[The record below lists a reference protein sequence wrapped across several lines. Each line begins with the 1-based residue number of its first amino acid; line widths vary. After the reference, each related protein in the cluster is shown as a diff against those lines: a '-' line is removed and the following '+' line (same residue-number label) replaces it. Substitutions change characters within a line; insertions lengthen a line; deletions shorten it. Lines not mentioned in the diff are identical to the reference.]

1 MYICAMLARTF
12 SFSRG
17 LVFLL
22 RSPQF
27 SLRKFSRYADRFC
40 GNPQR
45 RSASAFPVHI
55 PPCYHFGAI
64 LYQFFEKD
72 RLSGQ
77 IAIRSFSRRTI
88 HRTRYQFSPFHYHF
102 RHGQYQNRAKRYPH
116 RGRHSSRREGAVKNA
131 RYCCHL
137 TAELPQ
143 SDSTLID
150 AHFPSETVTAFWSD
164 SDATR
169 CQIPRILTAHLRDTA
184 LAPEKNT

>member
-22 RSPQF
+22 HSPKLP
-27 SLRKFSRYADRFC
+27 LRKFSRYADRFC

-64 LYQFFEKD
+64 RYQFFEKD

-77 IAIRSFSRRTI
+77 IDIRSFSRRTI

-102 RHGQYQNRAKRYPH
+102 WRSRYQNRAKKYICQDKHSPR
-116 RGRHSSRREGAVKNA
+116 RGGAVKNA
-131 RYCCHL
+131 RFCCHL
-137 TAELPQ
+137 TAVSPK
-143 SDSTLID
+143 SDSTLSRPN
-150 AHFPSETVTAFWSD
+150 FSPGE
-164 SDATR
+164 
-169 CQIPRILTAHLRDTA
+169 
-184 LAPEKNT
+184 